1 MEKDLKGKME
11 IACWIANSLFM
22 RNRVNGSSANMS
34 FCHKDHIY
42 ITSSGTCFGSLDE
55 DDFSELDFSGKLLNG
70 RKPSKEFPLH
80 QMLYQNTSKVQAVIH
95 THSFYSTIW
104 SCLKHKNSNDII
116 PRYTPYLEMKIGK
129 IGLIPYAPPGTKE
142 LFLAFA
148 ERVNLSD
155 GYILANH
162 GPIIAGKNLL
172 EAFYGLEELEES
184 AKIAWHLKD
193 KDSGGRLIA
202 DEW

>member
-80 QMLYQNTSKVQAVIH
+80 QMLYQKTSKVQAVIH

-193 KDSGGRLIA
+193 KDSSGRLIA

>member
-80 QMLYQNTSKVQAVIH
+80 QMLYQKTSKVQAVIH